1 VTTVGH
7 NWSCEA
13 TSMERDDRGMMRRT
27 SGGAN
32 IEAGPINDH
41 EYTSK
46 IAQRGDAIGLG
57 GHKSEGVAAYPSP
70 EVTAGYASFP
80 SDGSTISA
88 AEHDS
93 ITEPS
98 EGGPESLLVLGSAN
112 NSSPLGAGGHVESPG
127 QPHAG
132 TGDVA
137 EGAEDRLGD
146 EGPCSS
152 CFGECAQQV
161 V

>member
-1 VTTVGH
+1 
-7 NWSCEA
+7 
-13 TSMERDDRGMMRRT
+13 MERDDRGMICRT
-27 SGGAN
+27 SGGAY
-32 IEAGPINDH
+32 IEAGPIDDNG
-41 EYTSK
+41 YPSK
-46 IAQRGDAIGLG
+46 LTQRGDAIGLG
-57 GHKSEGVAAYPSP
+57 GHKSEGVGAYPSP

-98 EGGPESLLVLGSAN
+98 EGGAESLLGLGSAN
-112 NSSPLGAGGHVESPG
+112 NSSPLGAGGRVESPG
-127 QPHAG
+127 HPHAG
-132 TGDVA
+132 AGDVA
-137 EGAEDRLGD
+137 EGAEEHLGD
-146 EGPCSS
+146 EGPCSG